1 MKKIISA
8 LLCVL
13 ILASGCSNVQNA
25 SDDTQNVDSEKEYV
39 KFSMDFLKIESL
51 EGVLGLC
58 DCYVLAKVNS
68 RGESYL
74 RSGEFDPNRTDKS
87 VSQQLMS
94 IQTPYEI
101 EILEVY
107 MGDLEVGS
115 TVTAAAAHGE
125 IADYIVDFGLP
136 ELEVGEIYLMPLDHT
151 YGDDELGIVTSSSV
165 KVSQIETLS
174 TDSAQTATL
183 TPLMR
188 TAPYDGLE
196 TLQDFETKI
205 AEILNSKN

>member
-13 ILASGCSNVQNA
+13 ILASGYSNVQNT

-151 YGDDELGIVTSSSV
+151 I
-165 KVSQIETLS
+165 
-174 TDSAQTATL
+174 
-183 TPLMR
+183 R
-188 TAPYDGLE
+188 
-196 TLQDFETKI
+196 
-205 AEILNSKN
+205 